1 MEKYLKVSIII
12 PVYNAVRFLP
22 ECMHSIEEQKYKRLE
37 VIFVNDCSTD
47 ESLEQ
52 LSFLSKSS
60 GLDII
65 ILNNTKNGGTAFSR
79 NEGLKAASGDYVF
92 FMDDDDTITDD
103 CIELLAKSAVEKNCP
118 DIVLC
123 NVDAPNYVYKKIESP
138 IFLEGNKSVRQSYF
152 AHEWFEMPWNKLVRK
167 DFLLQN
173 SLFFSPEI
181 YFEDSL
187 WSFETALKADR
198 VLLLPNI
205 TYHFRKSETQK
216 TARADSDKNIED
228 ALLLYNAM
236 YEIVDDMDSMAYVME
251 VAQGFMFSQFV
262 LNKKFRH
269 LCYKK
274 MRDLFSKRVV
284 FRALFSF
291 YISKGMKLMLLY
303 RFMPSAVGFD
313 YLNLYASKF
322 RA

>member
-1 MEKYLKVSIII
+1 MEKGLKVSIVI

-22 ECMHSIEEQKYKRLE
+22 ECIHSIEEQKYKQLE

-60 GLDII
+60 SLDIV

-103 CIELLAKSAVEKNCP
+103 CIELLAKSAVENNCP

-123 NVDAPNYVYKKIESP
+123 NVDASNYVYKKIESP
-138 IFLEGNKSVRQSYF
+138 ILLEGNKSVRQSYF

-187 WSFETALKADR
+187 WSFETALMANR
-198 VLLLPNI
+198 VLLLPNE

-216 TARADSDKNIED
+216 TARSDSEKNIED
-228 ALLLYNAM
+228 ALLLYKAM
-236 YEIVDDMDSMAYVME
+236 YDIVDGIDSLSYVME

-262 LNKKFRH
+262 SNKKSKYT
-269 LCYKK
+269 CYKNI
-274 MRDLFSKRVV
+274 RDLFSKKVV
-284 FRALFSF
+284 LRALFSSG
-291 YISKGMKLMLLY
+291 ISKGMKIMLFY
-303 RFMPSAVGFD
+303 RFMPSAVGLG
-313 YLNLYASKF
+313 YLNLCASRF